1 MEDCSNQFSET
12 DTMVLYY
19 ELKVDSMY
27 GMSLSVLLIS
37 ERLV

>member
-1 MEDCSNQFSET
+1 
-12 DTMVLYY
+12 MVLYY

-37 ERLV
+37 ERLM